1 MAEKKKLS
9 KKALVN
15 AWANWA
21 FWSHACYNWVRMQGV
36 GFAHTMVP
44 IAKELYKD
52 DPEGKKEMLK
62 REMEFFNTEPEIGIV
77 CHALAI
83 AMEEQRAN
91 GEPITGDMITSI
103 KTSLMGPLAGM
114 GDTFF
119 QGILVPIVLAIFIDM
134 TMSGMIAAPL
144 LYAVVISALSAIIS
158 YAIFFYSYN
167 KGSEAVLD
175 LIASGILDRV
185 IAAFNIMGCTVMGAL
200 AASYVG
206 VSCAINI
213 TAAGSTFNLQTQ
225 LFDAIM
231 PRMLPLLLC
240 LGCYALL
247 KKNFTAVKLM
257 LLIAAVGI
265 VGNLLGILA

>member
-62 REMEFFNTEPEIGIV
+62 REIGIV

-167 KGSEAVLD
+167 KGSDAVLD
-175 LIASGILDRV
+175 LIASGILDKV

-240 LGCYALL
+240 LGCYTLL

-257 LLIAAVGI
+257 LLIAAVGV